1 MSPLSVLL
9 VFTRLLFFFLKI
21 VCVCALSTIW
31 DQPASFIL
39 DVTLFLFSFLH
50 PAFSRFHFIFSSIFT
65 LRKKKRT
72 RTSLSPNFFSSAKEK
87 QSTAASL
94 SKLALISAIR
104 KLIPPTSFSLAH
116 HYICLYIPSRLCFS
130 SINLSIHLC
139 ASILKQLPTLI
150 WVGPEMTSFQES
162 AFNQANRVDV
172 PVFPRSYFHIIF
184 RYDGQFS
191 AHSERVSSLVTISKE
206 KALLPWKK
214 KRLNSFSCALLWAF
228 RHRKYEIEAV
238 CAHGTDKTGP
248 CLPNVSGV
256 HRRVVYSCSS
266 KW

>member
-1 MSPLSVLL
+1 MQHSAAAWWHSVLSLIFSMSPVSVLL

-94 SKLALISAIR
+94 SKLALISAIH

-150 WVGPEMTSFQES
+150 WVGPEMTSFQS
-162 AFNQANRVDV
+162 PHSTKRIALM
-172 PVFPRSYFHIIF
+172 F
-184 RYDGQFS
+184 RYSPAVIFISFS
-191 AHSERVSSLVTISKE
+191 DMMASSLRTLNAWVPLSRSQ
-206 KALLPWKK
+206 KK
-214 KRLNSFSCALLWAF
+214 KRFFLEKKNDSTRSPVRCCEPSVIANM
-228 RHRKYEIEAV
+228 R
-238 CAHGTDKTGP
+238 
-248 CLPNVSGV
+248 
-256 HRRVVYSCSS
+256 
-266 KW
+266 